1 MTLENLARCT
11 PDRRNILTQAGHR
24 TGLYQKAT
32 DCCMIEPIRRP
43 PRKSWI
49 QWPLHGSPTMHL
61 CLYTATFLPTIGGA
75 EVVLHALASA
85 LTAEGHRVTVLAPR
99 VRRANNHVEAPYHL
113 RRYQRPSSKRFG
125 VRQVLLYL
133 LHEYGRRPF
142 DVLHCHGAY
151 PPAYVG
157 ATLKRLL
164 NIPMVVW
171 PHGSDVLPG
180 EFIRANTR
188 LERRLRQGLAA
199 ADLVIAQSEFLK
211 REMLALRV
219 PDDKIRLIPNGV
231 PVAAFQPRTA
241 APSAPSPY
249 ILAMGSFSPK
259 KGFDVLLRAF
269 ASVAA
274 EAPFIHLVMAG
285 AGQEGPAYTALV
297 RAHALRD
304 RVHFV
309 GLVEG
314 GDKIQLYQHC
324 LFFVNSSRREPF
336 AVVNLEALAAGKP
349 LVATAVGGNV
359 EVVSEG
365 SNGFLVPP
373 DDPEALAR
381 RMLTLLKE
389 PALRARM
396 GHVSADRAR
405 RYDWPVILPQYTA
418 VFEEA
423 LARHRDRRR

>member
-1 MTLENLARCT
+1 MN
-11 PDRRNILTQAGHR
+11 
-24 TGLYQKAT
+24 
-32 DCCMIEPIRRP
+32 
-43 PRKSWI
+43 
-49 QWPLHGSPTMHL
+49 L

-85 LTAEGHRVTVLAPR
+85 LTAEGHRVTVLAPW
-99 VRRANNHVEAPYHL
+99 VRRANNHVEAPYRL

-125 VRQVLLYL
+125 VRQILLYL
-133 LHEYGRRPF
+133 LHEYWRQPF
-142 DVLHCHGAY
+142 EVLHCHGAY

-164 NIPMVVW
+164 NIPLVVW

-180 EFIRANTR
+180 EFIRANAR
-188 LERRLRQGLAA
+188 LERRLKQGLAA

-219 PDDKIRLIPNGV
+219 PEDKIRLIPNGV
-231 PVAAFQPRTA
+231 PVAAFQPRTS
-241 APSAPSPY
+241 APSWPSPY
-249 ILAMGSFSPK
+249 ILAMGSFSHK

-274 EAPFIHLVMAG
+274 EDPSIHLVMAG
-285 AGQEGPAYTALV
+285 AGQEWPAYTALV
-297 RAHALRD
+297 RAHDLRD

-309 GLVEG
+309 GIVEG

-365 SNGFLVPP
+365 GNGFLVPP

-381 RMLTLLKE
+381 RMLTLLQD

-396 GHVSADRAR
+396 GRVSSDLAR
-405 RYDWPVILPQYTA
+405 RYDWQVVLPQYTT

-423 LARHRDRRR
+423 LACHRARRR

>member
-1 MTLENLARCT
+1 MN
-11 PDRRNILTQAGHR
+11 
-24 TGLYQKAT
+24 
-32 DCCMIEPIRRP
+32 
-43 PRKSWI
+43 
-49 QWPLHGSPTMHL
+49 L

-75 EVVLHALASA
+75 ELVLHALASA
-85 LTAEGHRVTVLAPR
+85 LTVEGHRVTVLAPW

-125 VRQVLLYL
+125 VRQILLYL
-133 LHEYGRRPF
+133 LHEYWRRPF

-164 NIPMVVW
+164 KIPMVVW
-171 PHGSDVLPG
+171 PHGSDILPG
-180 EFIRANTR
+180 EFIRANAR
-188 LERRLRQGLAA
+188 LERRLRRALAA
-199 ADLVIAQSEFLK
+199 ADLIIAQSEFLK
-211 REMLALRV
+211 RELLALSV
-219 PDDKIRLIPNGV
+219 PDEKIRLIPNGV
-231 PVAAFQPRTA
+231 HVAEFRPVT
-241 APSAPSPY
+241 SAPSLPYPY
-249 ILAMGSFSPK
+249 ILAMGSFSHK

-274 EAPFIHLVMAG
+274 EDASIHLVMAG
-285 AGQEGPAYTALV
+285 AGKELTAYTALV
-297 RAHALRD
+297 GAHDMLD

-309 GLVEG
+309 GIVEG
-314 GDKIQLYQHC
+314 ICKIQLYQHC
-324 LFFVNSSRREPF
+324 LFFVCSSRREPF

-365 SNGFLVPP
+365 GNGFLVPP
-373 DDPEALAR
+373 DDPEALSR
-381 RMLTLLKE
+381 RMLTLLKD

-396 GHVSADRAR
+396 GRLSSDLAR
-405 RYDWPVILPQYTA
+405 RYDWQVILPQYTA

-423 LARHRDRRR
+423 LACHGASRR

>member
-1 MTLENLARCT
+1 MN
-11 PDRRNILTQAGHR
+11 
-24 TGLYQKAT
+24 
-32 DCCMIEPIRRP
+32 
-43 PRKSWI
+43 
-49 QWPLHGSPTMHL
+49 L

-75 EVVLHALASA
+75 ELVLHALASA
-85 LTAEGHRVTVLAPR
+85 LTAEGHRVTVLAPW

-125 VRQVLLYL
+125 VRQILLYL
-133 LHEYGRRPF
+133 LHEYRGRPF

-157 ATLKRLL
+157 ATFKRLV

-180 EFIRANTR
+180 EFIRANAR
-188 LERRLRQGLAA
+188 LERRLRKGLAA

-211 REMLALRV
+211 REMLALSV
-219 PDDKIRLIPNGV
+219 PDDKLRLIPNGV
-231 PVAAFQPRTA
+231 HVAAFQPLT
-241 APSAPSPY
+241 SAPSWPYPY
-249 ILAMGSFSPK
+249 ILAMGSFSRK

-269 ASVAA
+269 AAVAA
-274 EAPFIHLVMAG
+274 EDTSSHLVMAG
-285 AGQEGPAYTALV
+285 AGKELPAYTALV
-297 RAHALRD
+297 RAHDLRD

-309 GLVEG
+309 GMVEG
-314 GDKIQLYQHC
+314 VRKLQLYQHC
-324 LFFVNSSRREPF
+324 LFFVSSSRREPF

-365 SNGFLVPP
+365 GNGFLVPP
-373 DDPEALAR
+373 DDPEALSR
-381 RMLTLLKE
+381 RMLTLLND

-396 GHVSADRAR
+396 GRLSSDLAR
-405 RYDWPVILPQYTA
+405 RYDWQVILPQYTA

-423 LARHRDRRR
+423 LAGHHDRRR

>member
-1 MTLENLARCT
+1 
-11 PDRRNILTQAGHR
+11 
-24 TGLYQKAT
+24 
-32 DCCMIEPIRRP
+32 
-43 PRKSWI
+43 
-49 QWPLHGSPTMHL
+49 MHL

-75 EVVLHALASA
+75 ERVLHALASA
-85 LTAEGHRVTVLAPR
+85 LTAEGHRVTVLAPW

-125 VRQVLLYL
+125 VRQILLYL
-133 LHEYGRRPF
+133 LQEYWQRPF
-142 DVLHCHGAY
+142 EVLHCHGAY

-180 EFIRANTR
+180 EFIRANAR
-188 LERRLRQGLAA
+188 LERRLRTGLAA
-199 ADLVIAQSEFLK
+199 ADLVIAQSEFLH

-219 PDDKIRLIPNGV
+219 PEDKIRRIPNGV
-231 PVAAFQPRTA
+231 HVAAFQPRTS
-241 APSAPSPY
+241 APSVPSPY

-274 EAPFIHLVMAG
+274 EDTSIHLVMAG
-285 AGQEGPAYTALV
+285 AGKEWPAYTALV
-297 RAHALRD
+297 RAHDLRD

-309 GLVEG
+309 GIVEG
-314 GDKIQLYQHC
+314 VCKIQLYQHC

-365 SNGFLVPP
+365 GNGFLVPP

-381 RMLTLLKE
+381 RMLTLRNE

-396 GHVSADRAR
+396 GRVSSDLAR
-405 RYDWPVILPQYTA
+405 RYDWQVILPQYTT

-423 LARHRDRRR
+423 LACHRARRR